1 MHHKIIIMGTTCTCY
16 TTKKQ
21 QNKISNVH
29 ITCVNI
35 CFCYSYKILPSG
47 LMGIN
52 KRGVRIGLKSYDVR
66 LLDKVV
72 KELSGITS
80 GSSKIAV
87 SGPIPLPNKRRVFTV
102 MKSTHVYKES
112 NEQFELCCH
121 KRLLILYPNSPK
133 DMETL
138 SKVVVPSGVQISIKI

>member
-1 MHHKIIIMGTTCTCY
+1 
-16 TTKKQ
+16 
-21 QNKISNVH
+21 
-29 ITCVNI
+29 
-35 CFCYSYKILPSG
+35 
-47 LMGIN
+47 MGIN